1 VPDELKGPRSA
12 SETQQPD
19 NRGAA
24 NPEIV
29 PGTVP
34 IPSVNGWKADQFKT
48 RPHLPAFPLCS
59 TMGGG

>member
-12 SETQQPD
+12 SATQQPD
-19 NRGAA
+19 NRSAA

-34 IPSVNGWKADQFKT
+34 IPSVNGWKEDLSENG
-48 RPHLPAFPLCS
+48 PHLPAFPLCS